1 MGLIDYFKS
10 VATKKTEEVRA
21 FLKENP
27 DASYNLV
34 DVRQPA
40 EYARGHLPGAQL
52 IPVKTLDERLSELD
66 PDKPTITY
74 CAAGVRSRA
83 AASILNNAGFK
94 EVYSMSGGINAWNG
108 LLAEGE
114 LPMGLAWFAP
124 ATRAA
129 EYLAL
134 AWLLEDGTRQFYAE
148 VARQFETKPAAVFFQ
163 QLVVAEEA
171 HKETLKSLY
180 RELGGAADDDNFPAA
195 QLSDSIA
202 ETMLEGGLSLV
213 EVLDWLP
220 GKTVLQVLE
229 LAISLEANAYDRY
242 QIMSREAA
250 DPQGRQAF
258 ANLAREEKAHLFRL
272 SDELDRHL
280 ESPD

>member
-1 MGLIDYFKS
+1 MGLSDYFKP

-21 FLKENP
+21 FLQEHP
-27 DASYNLV
+27 DDSYNLV
-34 DVRQPA
+34 DVRQPG

-52 IPVKTLDERLSELD
+52 IPVKALDERLSELD

-83 AASILNNAGFK
+83 AASVLKNAGFK

-114 LPMGLAWFAP
+114 LAMGLAWFAP

-148 VARQFETKPAAVFFQ
+148 VARQFETKPVAEFFQ
-163 QLVVAEEA
+163 QLVAAEAA

-180 RELGGAADDDNFPAA
+180 H
-195 QLSDSIA
+195 QLSDTSNSDDFPAVLLSDPIA
-202 ETMLEGGLSLV
+202 EVMLEGGLPLA
-213 EVLDWLP
+213 EVLRWLP

-250 DPQGRQAF
+250 DSEGRQAF
-258 ANLAREEKAHLFRL
+258 ANLAREEKTHLLRL
-272 SDELDRHL
+272 SDELDRYL
-280 ESPD
+280 ENPE